1 LKRRYIL
8 LGLILILAA
17 TLLIEYYTN
26 WRFPK
31 QDLILV
37 GVPTLEIG
45 KSQTFS
51 YDYQLERVGTYSYT
65 ITGKEGELYTM
76 VCNTDVNSS
85 GQIIH
90 LESNFIFNDQYKPNS
105 YLLTVLQG
113 DEVNMIDVSFENG
126 NVISKVSFNNDTVT
140 TSNEF
145 PEGTFLVE
153 NNMPGLWEILL
164 ISSNM
169 EQGQR
174 YNAMVFIP
182 QGGSLFNLEFY
193 VNNDLQTL
201 NLNGEQYSCT
211 VIQESRLELR
221 FYIYEGTLL
230 QMRNENQDVIF
241 TRLLA

>member
-1 LKRRYIL
+1 MQSISILPNFFLKRAR
-8 LGLILILAA
+8 
-17 TLLIEYYTN
+17 
-26 WRFPK
+26 
-31 QDLILV
+31 
-37 GVPTLEIG
+37 
-45 KSQTFS
+45 
-51 YDYQLERVGTYSYT
+51 
-65 ITGKEGELYTM
+65 
-76 VCNTDVNSS
+76 
-85 GQIIH
+85 
-90 LESNFIFNDQYKPNS
+90 
-105 YLLTVLQG
+105 
-113 DEVNMIDVSFENG
+113 
-126 NVISKVSFNNDTVT
+126 ISKISFNNDTVT

-241 TRLLA
+241 TRFLS